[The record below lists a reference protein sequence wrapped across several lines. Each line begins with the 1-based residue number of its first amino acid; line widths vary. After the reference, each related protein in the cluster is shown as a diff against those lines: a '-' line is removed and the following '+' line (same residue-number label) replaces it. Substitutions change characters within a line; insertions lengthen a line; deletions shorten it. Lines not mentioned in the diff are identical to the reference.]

1 MTATHFVPA
10 PEQLPLR
17 IKLGNG
23 LGSVAYGVKD
33 NGFAT
38 LLLLFYSQVLGLEA
52 QLVGLILLVA
62 LLLDALID
70 PLVGYWSDKTHSK
83 WGKRHPWMYAAIL
96 PMAGAWLMLWHP
108 PTTSDGMLY
117 FYLLGFAFLMRAA
130 VSCYEIPALSV
141 VPGLSSDYDERT
153 SITRWRYIFAWIGG
167 LAMLMLAFGVFLVP
181 SARYPVGQLN
191 IDGYGY
197 YGWAGA
203 VLMVAGATV
212 GAISTHSR
220 IARLASTPAEHLPL
234 GQTIRKVA
242 AILSN
247 RAFLIV
253 LGTTLFNY
261 INLGVTY
268 STATYILTY
277 YWEMPQA
284 GFIAYS
290 IALFLGVVG
299 ALGLIALLQRRIE
312 KRSGAVVCALI
323 SLGFGLSPYVLRFA
337 GHFPPNDSPTLI
349 PLLFTLVAI
358 SNGLAVAAGM
368 MVQSMAADVIEAS
381 QETTGERTEGIFF
394 SAYFFTQKCATGFGI
409 FLAGS
414 IVSLSQ
420 FPARARPG
428 EVAPAILDQFAFY
441 YVAVLTVISLASI
454 AVISRFPITRAD
466 HTARL
471 AKLQDQLAAPLG
483 PAP

>member
-1 MTATHFVPA
+1 VSAKVVIPPA
-10 PEQLPLR
+10 GRLPLR
-17 IKLGNG
+17 VKIGNG
-23 LGSVAYGVKD
+23 FGSIAYGVKD
-33 NGFAT
+33 NGFAV
-38 LLLLFYSQVLGLEA
+38 LLLVFYSQVLGLEA
-52 QLVGLILLVA
+52 GLVGLILLIA
-62 LLLDALID
+62 LLLDAMVD

-96 PMAGAWLMLWHP
+96 PMTAAWLMLWHP
-108 PTTSDGMLY
+108 PQGLGSGLY
-117 FYLLGFAFLMRAA
+117 LYLLGFAFLMRAA

-153 SITRWRYIFAWIGG
+153 SITRWRYILAWIGG

-181 SARYPVGQLN
+181 SARYPIGQLN
-191 IDGYGY
+191 VDGYGR

-203 VLMVAGATV
+203 VLMIFGALI
-212 GAISTHSR
+212 GALSTHRR
-220 IARLASTPAEHLPL
+220 IARLASAPAEHLPL
-234 GQTIRKVA
+234 GQTVRNIA

-253 LGTTLFNY
+253 LGATLCNY
-261 INLGVTY
+261 VNLGMSY

-284 GFIAYS
+284 GFFAYS
-290 IALFLGVVG
+290 IALFVGVIG
-299 ALGLIALLQRRIE
+299 AMGLIALIQSRIE
-312 KRSGAVVCALI
+312 KRGGAVVCALI
-323 SLGFGLSPYVLRFA
+323 SLAFALAPYLLRFA
-337 GHFPPNDSPTLI
+337 GHFPQNGSPTLI

-358 SNGLAVAAGM
+358 SNGLAVAVGV

-381 QETTGERTEGIFF
+381 QEQTGERSEGIFF
-394 SAYFFTQKCATGFGI
+394 SAYFFTQKCATGIGI
-409 FLAGS
+409 FFAGM

-428 EVAPAILDQFAFY
+428 DVAPAILDHFALYF
-441 YVAVLTVISLASI
+441 VIVLSVVSLIGAAI
-454 AVISRFPITRAD
+454 VSRFPITRAD
-466 HTARL
+466 HAARL
-471 AKLQDQLAAPLG
+471 AKLEEALASPLG

>member
-1 MTATHFVPA
+1 VSAKVVIPPA
-10 PEQLPLR
+10 ERLPLAVK
-17 IKLGNG
+17 IGNG
-23 LGSVAYGVKD
+23 FGSIAYGVKD

-52 QLVGLILLVA
+52 GLVGLILLIA
-62 LLLDALID
+62 LLLDAMVD
-70 PLVGYWSDKTHSK
+70 PLVGYWSDKTHSR

-96 PMAGAWLMLWHP
+96 PMTAAWLMLWHP
-108 PTTSDGMLY
+108 PQGLGNGLY
-117 FYLLGFAFLMRAA
+117 LWLLGFAFLMRAA

-153 SITRWRYIFAWIGG
+153 SITRWRYILAWIGG
-167 LAMLMLAFGVFLVP
+167 LTMLMLAFGVFLVP
-181 SARYPVGQLN
+181 SERYPIGQLN
-191 IDGYGY
+191 VDGYGL

-203 VLMVAGATV
+203 VLMIIGALV
-212 GAISTHSR
+212 GALSTHSR
-220 IARLASTPAEHLPL
+220 IARLASAPAEHLPL
-234 GQTIRKVA
+234 GQTLRKIA

-253 LGTTLFNY
+253 LGTTLCNY
-261 INLGVTY
+261 VNLGLSY

-299 ALGLIALLQRRIE
+299 ALGLIAMLQSRIE
-312 KRSGAVVCALI
+312 KRTGAVVCALI
-323 SLGFGLSPYVLRFA
+323 SLAIGLSPYLLRFA
-337 GHFPPNDSPTLI
+337 GQFPPNSSPSLI

-381 QETTGERTEGIFF
+381 QEQTGERTEGIFF
-394 SAYFFTQKCATGFGI
+394 AAYFFTQKCATGVGI
-409 FLAGS
+409 FLAGMV
-414 IVSLSQ
+414 VSLSN

-428 EVAPAILDQFAFY
+428 DVSPVVLDHFALYFVILLAAVSLIGTAI
-441 YVAVLTVISLASI
+441 I
-454 AVISRFPITRAD
+454 AKFPITRAQ
-466 HTARL
+466 HAARL
-471 AKLQDQLAAPLG
+471 AKLAEQAASPLG